1 MVISGRL
8 IVHAPVRVCILLDLW
23 QPFVADRIM
32 RESAAVLEQV
42 SSFLNA
48 CPHLDLQEAGGAA
61 DGSHHAAAPMRARG
75 INALGWADDE
85 RAIAGVRAILTE
97 PLERQWA
104 PWGLCSGAGG
114 RQLFSTSHIP
124 AIIRCEL
131 AYITDTGACTINRPC
146 AQQYVGKYQSCMV
159 ISGRLIVH
167 APVDNA
173 ATRVDA

>member
-1 MVISGRL
+1 MCTS
-8 IVHAPVRVCILLDLW
+8 ILFELW
-23 QPFVADRIM
+23 QLFVADRIM
-32 RESAAVLEQV
+32 RDSAAVWAMFEQV

-85 RAIAGVRAILTE
+85 RAIAGVLRAILTE

-124 AIIRCEL
+124 ATIIRCEL
-131 AYITDTGACTINRPC
+131 AYHRYGCVYN
-146 AQQYVGKYQSCMV
+146 
-159 ISGRLIVH
+159 
-167 APVDNA
+167 
-173 ATRVDA
+173 